1 MAEVI
6 VPRKTYVWVW
16 LSLMVLTALTAA
28 ISFVNLGDWSAT
40 VAIAIAS
47 TKALLVALFF
57 MHLRYEHSKIVWVWA
72 LAGVFWLTI
81 LFFLTMTD
89 YLTRGLLHVP
99 GK

>member
-1 MAEVI
+1 MEVI
-6 VPRKTYVWVW
+6 VSRKIYVWIW

-28 ISFVNLGDWSAT
+28 VSFVDLGDWSAL
-40 VAIAIAS
+40 VAMTIAS
-47 TKALLVALFF
+47 FKALLVALFF

-81 LFFLTMTD
+81 LFFLCMID
-89 YLTRGLLHVP
+89 YLTRGLLRVP

>member
-6 VPRKTYVWVW
+6 VSRKIYVWVW
-16 LSLMVLTALTAA
+16 LALMALTALTAA
-28 ISFVNLGDWSAT
+28 ISFIDLGQWSFP

-47 TKALLVALFF
+47 SKALLVALFF

-72 LAGVFWLTI
+72 LVGVFWLSI
-81 LFFLTMTD
+81 LFFLSMTD
-89 YLTRGLLHVP
+89 YLTRGLMHVP